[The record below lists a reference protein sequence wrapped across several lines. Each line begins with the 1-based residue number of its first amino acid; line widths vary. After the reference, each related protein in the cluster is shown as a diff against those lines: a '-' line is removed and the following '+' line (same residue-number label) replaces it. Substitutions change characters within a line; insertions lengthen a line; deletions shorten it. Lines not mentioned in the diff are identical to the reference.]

1 MFSEHVFEHLQRP
14 DADTEE
20 LAHAQLLS
28 KSRREIK
35 KLRVRGVTIVVT
47 WVRGHSKHK
56 GNDHVD
62 SRAELSICGRGSF
75 SNTGMHRGCHFE
87 LTNELA
93 HQRSESPEPEAIPRP
108 RANPNGLPSAVDGL
122 LEGMTMRDAVI
133 HEESTKQV
141 CNNAGICISIYVYL
155 YIYQSMYIYTCR
167 YMLYT
172 HVYILVHVECL
183 HTRPSIYPSFFIPTW
198 NFSFP
203 NSQGAYKFLP
213 VCPSALRF
221 FRPFIPASRGL

>member
-1 MFSEHVFEHLQRP
+1 MFEHLQRS
-14 DADTEE
+14 DADTED

-62 SRAELSICGRGSF
+62 SRAKLSICGRGSF
-75 SNTGMHRGCHFE
+75 SNTGMHRGWHAE

-108 RANPNGLPSAVDGL
+108 RANPNGLPPAVDVL
-122 LEGMTMRDAVI
+122 LEGMAIRDAVI
-133 HEESTKQV
+133 HEESVEQV
-141 CNNAGICISIYVYL
+141 YNNAH
-155 YIYQSMYIYTCR
+155 IYTNEGI
-167 YMLYT
+167 YKEADT
-172 HVYILVHVECL
+172 S
-183 HTRPSIYPSFFIPTW
+183 SIHP
-198 NFSFP
+198 
-203 NSQGAYKFLP
+203 
-213 VCPSALRF
+213 
-221 FRPFIPASRGL
+221 